1 MISKTT
7 FPEFQMCP
15 KNAWLKLHKP
25 ELLEQLK
32 VSDFE
37 LHLVEQGREVEL
49 AAQALWNLMASRWT
63 SSDTRRIERLL
74 NRNGSAQIRTETGY
88 CKCRPPRP
96 ALAASN

>member
-1 MISKTT
+1 
-7 FPEFQMCP
+7 MCP

-63 SSDTRRIERLL
+63 SSVSRSSGRR
-74 NRNGSAQIRTETGY
+74 GSGI
-88 CKCRPPRP
+88 
-96 ALAASN
+96 ALEVRMTK